1 MTVDRFTVLKE
12 EEVKVSE
19 AALRQT
25 VASILEKLG
34 VSPADAVEGADV
46 LVMSDL
52 RGVDS
57 HGVSNMFRT
66 YVKGYQDGRLNTAPG
81 WNLLRETGATAV
93 IDAERRLGIIIGP
106 KAMRLAVEKAKATGV
121 GVVTVR
127 NGGHFGAIGHHAMIA
142 AEQDMV
148 GVCLVGVGGFD
159 LSVLPTF
166 SAEPMFGTNP
176 IAVAAP
182 AEKEAPFLFDV
193 ATSVI
198 AGNKIRS
205 AIRTGEPLLPGWV
218 ADNKGNPLTKETQ
231 VQDRYQFYLLPL
243 GGTREL
249 GSHKG
254 YGLSI
259 TTEILSSLLSGELP
273 NMLGTNTTSKAHF
286 AAYDISA
293 FTDREYFKK
302 GMDRMLE
309 KLRTAKPVE
318 GQARVF
324 YPGLIE
330 SEELRERRSNGIPLH
345 KEVIQWFGNITTE
358 LDIPPLEILPQ

>member
-1 MTVDRFTVLKE
+1 
-12 EEVKVSE
+12 
-19 AALRQT
+19 
-25 VASILEKLG
+25 
-34 VSPADAVEGADV
+34 
-46 LVMSDL
+46 
-52 RGVDS
+52 
-57 HGVSNMFRT
+57 
-66 YVKGYQDGRLNTAPG
+66 
-81 WNLLRETGATAV
+81 
-93 IDAERRLGIIIGP
+93 
-106 KAMRLAVEKAKATGV
+106 MRLAVEKAKAAGV
-121 GVVTVR
+121 GVVTVC
-127 NGGHFGAIGHHAMIA
+127 NGGHFGAIGHHALIA

-205 AIRTGEPLLPGWV
+205 AIRTEESLLPGWV
-218 ADNKGNPLTKETQ
+218 ADKQGHPLDKATQ

-254 YGLSI
+254 YGLSM
-259 TTEILSSLLSGELP
+259 TAEILSSLLSGGVP
-273 NMLGTNTTSKAHF
+273 NMLDPNPSSKAHF

-293 FTDREYFKK
+293 FTDLEDFK
-302 GMDRMLE
+302 GNMDRMLV
-309 KLRTAKPVE
+309 KLRNAKPVA
-318 GQARVF
+318 GQPRVL

-330 SEELRERRSNGIPLH
+330 SEALKERRSNGISLH
-345 KEVIQWFGNITTE
+345 KEVIQWFDNITAE
-358 LDIPPLEILPQ
+358 LGILSLELRP

>member
-1 MTVDRFTVLKE
+1 MTAAQLNVSKE
-12 EEVKVSE
+12 EVRVTE
-19 AALRQT
+19 AALRRV
-25 VASILEKLG
+25 VAAIFEKLG
-34 VSPADAVEGADV
+34 VSPEDAAEGADV

-66 YVKGYQDGRLNTAPG
+66 YVKGYQNGRLNPAPG
-81 WNLLRETGATAV
+81 WKMVRETAATAV
-93 IDAERRLGIIIGP
+93 IDAERRLGIMMGP
-106 KAMRLAVEKAKATGV
+106 KAMRLAVEKAKAAGV

-166 SAEPMFGTNP
+166 SAEPLFGTNP
-176 IAVAAP
+176 IAIAAP
-182 AEKEAPFLFDV
+182 ADKEAPFLYDA

-205 AIRTGEPLLPGWV
+205 AIRTGERLLPGWV
-218 ADNKGNPLTKETQ
+218 ADKQGNPLAKETP

-243 GGTREL
+243 GGSREL

-254 YGLSI
+254 YGLSMMA
-259 TTEILSSLLSGELP
+259 EILSSLLSGGLP
-273 NMLGTNTTSKAHF
+273 NMLDTNTTSKAHF

-293 FTDREYFKK
+293 FTDLEYFKG

-309 KLRTAKPVE
+309 KLRKAKPVK
-318 GQARVF
+318 GQARVL
-324 YPGLIE
+324 YPGLME
-330 SEELRERRSNGIPLH
+330 AEELRERRSHGVPLH
-345 KEVIQWFGNITTE
+345 KEVIQWFGNITAE
-358 LDIPPLEILPQ
+358 LGIPGLEV

>member
-1 MTVDRFTVLKE
+1 MTAAQLNVSK
-12 EEVKVSE
+12 EEVKVTE
-19 AALRQT
+19 AALRT
-25 VASILEKLG
+25 AVAAIFEKLG
-34 VSPADAVEGADV
+34 VSPEDAAEGADV

-66 YVKGYQDGRLNTAPG
+66 YVKGYQDGRLNPAPG
-81 WNLLRETGATAV
+81 WKMLRETAATAV
-93 IDAERRLGIIIGP
+93 VDAERRLGTIIGP
-106 KAMRLAVEKAKATGV
+106 RAMRLAVEKAKVCGVATV
-121 GVVTVR
+121 SVR

-142 AEQDMV
+142 AEQDMI
-148 GVCLVGVGGFD
+148 GLCMVGVGGFD

-182 AEKEAPFLFDV
+182 ADTEAPFLFDA

-205 AIRTGEPLLPGWV
+205 AIRTGERLLPGWV
-218 ADNKGNPLTKETQ
+218 ADKQGRPPIEATP

-254 YGLSI
+254 YGLSMSA
-259 TTEILSSLLSGELP
+259 EILSSLLSGGLP
-273 NMLGTNTTSKAHF
+273 NMLDDNPSSKAHF
-286 AAYDISA
+286 TAYNISA
-293 FTDREYFKK
+293 FTDPAVFKRD
-302 GMDRMLE
+302 MDRMLK
-309 KLRTAKPVE
+309 KLRSAKPVE
-318 GQARVF
+318 GQARVY

-330 SEELRERRSNGIPLH
+330 AEELSERRRQGIPLH
-345 KEVIQWFGNITTE
+345 QEVIQWFNQITAE
-358 LDIPPLEILPQ
+358 LGLAPLEV

>member
-1 MTVDRFTVLKE
+1 MNLNRLNVSKE
-12 EEVKVSE
+12 EVRVAE
-19 AALRQT
+19 ATLRQV
-25 VASILEKLG
+25 VASIFEKLG
-34 VSPADAVEGADV
+34 VSPADAAEGADV

-52 RGVDS
+52 RGVES

-66 YVKGYQDGRLNTAPG
+66 YVKGYQEGRLNPAAGWKVLKETA
-81 WNLLRETGATAV
+81 ATAV
-93 IDAERRLGIIIGP
+93 IDAERRLGIMMGP
-106 KAMRLAVEKAKATGV
+106 KAMRLAIEKAKVSGV

-182 AEKEAPFLFDV
+182 ADKEAPFLFDV

-218 ADNKGNPLTKETQ
+218 ADKQGEPLTEETP

-243 GGTREL
+243 GGTREH

-254 YGLSI
+254 YGLSM
-259 TTEILSSLLSGELP
+259 TAEILSSLLSGGLP

-286 AAYDISA
+286 TAYNISA
-293 FTDREYFKK
+293 FTDPEDFKRD
-302 GMDRMLE
+302 MDRMLE
-309 KLRTAKPVE
+309 KLRKAKSVE
-318 GQARVF
+318 GQARVL
-324 YPGLIE
+324 YPGLVE
-330 SEELRERRSNGIPLH
+330 SEELRERRNYGIPLH
-345 KEVIQWFGNITTE
+345 KEVIQWFGNIAAE
-358 LDIPPLEILPQ
+358 LGIPSLEVLP

>member
-1 MTVDRFTVLKE
+1 MTLSMQNDLNEKVR
-12 EEVKVSE
+12 VSE
-19 AALRQT
+19 ADLRR
-25 VASILEKLG
+25 VVVSIFEKLG
-34 VSPADAVEGADV
+34 VSSADAAEATDV

-52 RGVDS
+52 RGVES
-57 HGVSNMFRT
+57 HGVSNMLRK
-66 YVKGYQDGRLNTAPG
+66 YVKGYQDGRLNSSPG
-81 WNLLRETGATAV
+81 WKVVKETTATAM
-93 IDAERRLGIIIGP
+93 IDAEKRLGIIVGA
-106 KAMRLAVEKAKATGV
+106 KAMRLAVEKAKAAGI

-148 GVCLVGVGGFD
+148 GVCMVGVGGFD

-218 ADNKGNPLTKETQ
+218 ADKQGNPLAEETQ
-231 VQDRYQFYLLPL
+231 VQDRYEFYMLPL
-243 GGTREL
+243 GGTREK

-254 YGLSI
+254 YGLSM
-259 TTEILSSLLSGELP
+259 TVEILASFLSGGLP
-273 NMLGTNTTSKAHF
+273 NMLGPNSSSHAYF

-293 FTDREYFKK
+293 FTGSEIYKK
-302 GMDRMLE
+302 EMDRMLG
-309 KLRTAKPVE
+309 KLRKAKPIE
-318 GQARVF
+318 GEARVL
-324 YPGLIE
+324 YPGLLE
-330 SEELRERRSNGIPLH
+330 AEEIQNRRSDGIPLH
-345 KEVIQWFGNITTE
+345 PEVIQWFAMITAE
-358 LDIPPLEILPQ
+358 LDVPPLGV

>member
-1 MTVDRFTVLKE
+1 MTPVMS
-12 EEVKVSE
+12 KVSNEKVRVAE
-19 AALRQT
+19 AALRR
-25 VASILEKLG
+25 VVSSIFEKLG
-34 VSPADAVEGADV
+34 VSPADAAEGADV

-52 RGVDS
+52 RGVES
-57 HGVSNMFRT
+57 HGVSNMLRN
-66 YVKGYQDGRLNTAPG
+66 YVKGYQDGRLNQSAG
-81 WNLLRETGATAV
+81 WKVMRESTATAV
-93 IDAERRLGIIIGP
+93 IDAERRLGILVGP
-106 KAMRLAVEKAKATGV
+106 KAMRLAVEKAKVTGV
-121 GVVTVR
+121 GVVTVC

-142 AEQDMV
+142 ADQDMV
-148 GVCLVGVGGFD
+148 GMCLVGVGGFD

-193 ATSVI
+193 ATTVI

-205 AIRTGEPLLPGWV
+205 AVRTGEPLLPGWV
-218 ADNKGNPLTKETQ
+218 ADKQGNLLAKEAM
-231 VQDRYQFYLLPL
+231 VQDRYQYYLLPL

-254 YGLSI
+254 YGLSM
-259 TTEILSSLLSGELP
+259 TAEIFSSLLSGGLP
-273 NMLGTNTTSKAHF
+273 NMLGTNTSSKAHF

-293 FTDREYFKK
+293 FTDLSNFKK
-302 GMDRMLE
+302 DMDRMLV

-318 GQARVF
+318 GQERVL

-330 SEELRERRSNGIPLH
+330 YDALQRRRRDGIPLH
-345 KEVIQWFGNITTE
+345 KEVIQWFENITAE
-358 LDIPPLEILPQ
+358 FSILPLEVLPK

>member
-1 MTVDRFTVLKE
+1 MTIARLNVSKE
-12 EEVKVSE
+12 EIRVTE
-19 AALRQT
+19 AELRRV
-25 VASILEKLG
+25 VASIFEKLG

-52 RGVDS
+52 RGVES
-57 HGVSNMFRT
+57 HGVSNMLRI
-66 YVKGYQDGRLNTAPG
+66 YVKRYQAGRLNKSPG
-81 WNLLRETGATAV
+81 WKMEKETAATAV
-93 IDAERRLGIIIGP
+93 IDAESRLGIIIGP
-106 KAMRLAVEKAKATGV
+106 KAMRLALEKAKNTGV
-121 GVVTVR
+121 GIVTVR
-127 NGGHFGAIGHHAMIA
+127 NAGHFGAIGHHAMIA

-148 GVCLVGVGGFD
+148 GLCMVGVGGFD

-182 AEKEAPFLFDV
+182 AKNEAPFLYDV

-218 ADNKGNPLTKETQ
+218 ADKQGRPLTKETQ

-243 GGTREL
+243 GGTREH

-254 YGLSI
+254 YGLSM
-259 TTEILSSLLSGELP
+259 TTEILASLLSGGQP
-273 NMLGTNTTSKAHF
+273 NMLNTSAISKAHF
-286 AAYDISA
+286 AAYDIAA
-293 FTDREYFKK
+293 FTDLANFKND
-302 GMDRMLE
+302 MDRMLS
-309 KLRTAKPVE
+309 KLRKSKPVD
-318 GQARVF
+318 GQARVL

-330 SEELRERRSNGIPLH
+330 SEELRERRSHGIPFH
-345 KEVIQWFGNITTE
+345 REVIQWLRNMTE
-358 LDIPPLEILPQ
+358 ELGIQPLEVLP

>member
-1 MTVDRFTVLKE
+1 MTQAMLNVSQEKIR
-12 EEVKVSE
+12 VSE
-19 AALRQT
+19 AALRS
-25 VASILEKLG
+25 VVLSIFEKMG
-34 VSPADAVEGADV
+34 VSPTDAAEGTDV

-52 RGVDS
+52 RGVES
-57 HGVSNMFRT
+57 HGVSNMLRN
-66 YVKGYQDGRLNTAPG
+66 YVKGYESNKLNPAPG
-81 WNLLRETGATAV
+81 WKLEKESAATAV

-106 KAMRLAVEKAKATGV
+106 KAMRLAVEKAKKVGV

-142 AEQDMV
+142 SEQDMV
-148 GVCLVGVGGFD
+148 GMCLVGVGGFD

-176 IAVAAP
+176 IAIAAP

-205 AIRTGEPLLPGWV
+205 SIRKGEPLLPGWV
-218 ADNKGNPLTKETQ
+218 ADKQGKQLSKETP
-231 VQDRYQFYLLPL
+231 VQDRYQFYMLPL
-243 GGTREL
+243 GGTREQ

-254 YGLSI
+254 YGLSM
-259 TTEILSSLLSGELP
+259 TAEILSSLLSGGLP
-273 NMLGTNTTSKAHF
+273 NMLDTNASSKAFF

-293 FTDREYFKK
+293 FTDPLSFKK
-302 GMDRMLE
+302 NMDQMLAKMRE
-309 KLRTAKPVE
+309 AKPVE
-318 GQARVF
+318 DQERVL

-330 SEELRERRSNGIPLH
+330 AEALRKRRCDGIPLH
-345 KEVIQWFGNITTE
+345 KEVIQWFETITAE
-358 LDIPPLEILPQ
+358 LGIPALEVLP

>member
-1 MTVDRFTVLKE
+1 MLNVSKE
-12 EEVKVSE
+12 KVKVSE
-19 AALRQT
+19 AALRS
-25 VASILEKLG
+25 VVVSIFEKIG
-34 VSPADAVEGADV
+34 VSSEDAVEGADV

-52 RGVDS
+52 RGVES
-57 HGVSNMFRT
+57 HGVSNMLRN
-66 YVKGYQDGRLNTAPG
+66 YVKGYESGKLNPSPN
-81 WNLLRETGATAV
+81 WKIERETAATAV

-106 KAMRLAVEKAKATGV
+106 KAMRLAIEKAKATGV

-148 GVCLVGVGGFD
+148 GMCLVGVGGFD

-205 AIRTGEPLLPGWV
+205 CIRTGEALLPGWV
-218 ADNKGNPLTKETQ
+218 ADKQGKQLSQETP
-231 VQDRYQFYLLPL
+231 VEDRYQFYMLPL
-243 GGTREL
+243 GGTREQ

-254 YGLSI
+254 YGLSM
-259 TTEILSSLLSGELP
+259 TAEILSSLLSGGLP
-273 NMLGTNTTSKAHF
+273 NMLDTKPSSKAHF
-286 AAYDISA
+286 TAYGTNRQKWHCD
-293 FTDREYFKK
+293 
-302 GMDRMLE
+302 
-309 KLRTAKPVE
+309 
-318 GQARVF
+318 
-324 YPGLIE
+324 
-330 SEELRERRSNGIPLH
+330 
-345 KEVIQWFGNITTE
+345 
-358 LDIPPLEILPQ
+358 